1 MDDSINT
8 STIIEALDS
17 YLDLNV
23 EISSENASPDDTKL
37 SDKSDKND
45 EQMNV
50 SVQPSTKSRD
60 VHMYHKHSYQH
71 VSGKSREVK

>member
-8 STIIEALDS
+8 STIVEALDS

-50 SVQPSTKSRD
+50 SVQPSTKSRN
-60 VHMYHKHSYQH
+60 VHMHHKHSYQH